1 MFSLPKSLITFFFSW
16 KTDEVFGWQIM
27 NGIYPLSFKVVKKI
41 PSYFNVTDD
50 DLKHLLRSGTS
61 IESEIKVCIGVK
73 LPQKG
78 SFIGNE
84 WSKN

>member
-1 MFSLPKSLITFFFSW
+1 
-16 KTDEVFGWQIM
+16 M

-41 PSYFNVTDD
+41 PSYFNVTDGD
-50 DLKHLLRSGTS
+50 VKHLLRSGTS